1 MQALAHE
8 VACYLGMDLGGI
20 KIKRFADGE
29 IYVQVQVRRLH
40 ISSEPLPLACRSQTC
55 QVTYSTPFIP
65 HMPGMLPPGLD
76 LLHAILDRSVLCC
89 MQESIRGCDVFLVQP
104 SCPPVN
110 DHLMELLV
118 MIDACKRASA
128 RSITAVIPYYGY
140 ARADRK
146 TQGRE
151 SIAAKLTANLITEAG
166 MAAFLHS
173 ARVPCLVH
181 AKFVTPCG
189 RLFSAFE
196 HSAFS

>member
-1 MQALAHE
+1 
-8 VACYLGMDLGGI
+8 
-20 KIKRFADGE
+20 
-29 IYVQVQVRRLH
+29 
-40 ISSEPLPLACRSQTC
+40 
-55 QVTYSTPFIP
+55 
-65 HMPGMLPPGLD
+65 MLF
-76 LLHAILDRSVLCC
+76 LLLL
-89 MQESIRGCDVFLVQP
+89 QESIRGCDVFLVQP

-166 MAAFLHS
+166 DAS
-173 ARVPCLVH
+173 A
-181 AKFVTPCG
+181 
-189 RLFSAFE
+189 S
-196 HSAFS
+196 